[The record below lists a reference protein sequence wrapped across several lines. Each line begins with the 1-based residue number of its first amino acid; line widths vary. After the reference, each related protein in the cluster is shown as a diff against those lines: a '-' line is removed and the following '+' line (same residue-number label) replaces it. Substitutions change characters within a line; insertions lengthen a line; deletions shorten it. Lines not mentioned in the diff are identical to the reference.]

1 MKVLVIGG
9 GGREHALVWTLAQN
23 PRVDKI
29 YCAPGNGGIAEQA
42 TCLPIE
48 VDDVEGLLRAAER
61 EGIDLTIVGP
71 EAALAAGVVDRF
83 AAAGRRIVGPT
94 REAAQLETSKAF
106 SKAFLQRHA
115 IPTAQAVVVRSLD
128 EALAVL
134 DLHPLPV
141 VIKADG
147 LAAGKGVVVTADRE
161 EARGAVR
168 EMMERRVFGSAGETV
183 LIEECLQ
190 GMEATCMAFCDG
202 RSFVMMPAAQDHKR
216 AEDGDRGPNTG
227 GMGAYA
233 PSPSVTPEVLA
244 IVREHVLTPA
254 LAGMAAEG
262 RPYRGILYAG
272 LMLTASG
279 PKVLEFNCRFG
290 DPETQVVLPLLDS
303 DLVDVCDAIIDGR
316 LDRLTVRW
324 RNQTAVCV
332 VITAKGY
339 PGDYHRG
346 DEIFG
351 LDVGP
356 DDSLVFH
363 AGTSR
368 DGSRVVT
375 SGGRV
380 LGVTGVAGTL
390 ARARDHAYARVRAIT
405 FAGASYRS
413 DIAARALSAA
423 GSSSGG

>member
-9 GGREHALVWTLAQN
+9 GGREHALVWKLAQS
-23 PRVDKI
+23 PRIGKVF
-29 YCAPGNGGIAEQA
+29 CAPGNGGIAAQA
-42 TCLPIE
+42 TCLPIAA
-48 VDDVEGLLRAAER
+48 DDVEGLLRAAER
-61 EGIDLTIVGP
+61 EGIDLTLVGP

-83 AAAGRRIVGPT
+83 VAAGRRIVGPS

-106 SKAFLQRHA
+106 SKAFLQRHG
-115 IPTAQAVVVRSLD
+115 IPTANAVVVRSLD

-168 EMMERRVFGSAGETV
+168 AMMERRVFGTAGETV

-233 PSPSVTPEVLA
+233 PSPFVTREVLA
-244 IVREHVLTPA
+244 VARERVFAPA

-272 LMLTASG
+272 LMLTRDG

-290 DPETQVVLPLLDS
+290 DPETQVVLPLLET
-303 DLVDVCDAIIDGR
+303 DLVEVCDAIVDAR
-316 LDRLTVRW
+316 LDRLPVRW
-324 RNQTAVCV
+324 SDRNAVCV
-332 VITAKGY
+332 VMTAKGY
-339 PGDYHRG
+339 PGDYQRG
-346 DEIFG
+346 DVISG
-351 LDVGP
+351 LEGAP
-356 DDSLVFH
+356 DDSRAMVFH
-363 AGTSR
+363 AGTAR
-368 DGSRVVT
+368 QGGRLVT
-375 SGGRV
+375 AGGRV
-380 LGVTGVAGTL
+380 LGVTGVDTTL
-390 ARARDHAYARVRAIT
+390 AAAREQAYARVRTIT
-405 FAGASYRS
+405 FGGASYRS
-413 DIAARALSAA
+413 DIAARALTPSSA
-423 GSSSGG
+423 

>member
-1 MKVLVIGG
+1 V
-9 GGREHALVWTLAQN
+9 
-23 PRVDKI
+23 P
-29 YCAPGNGGIAEQA
+29 IA
-42 TCLPIE
+42 
-48 VDDVEGLLRAAER
+48 VDDVEGLLRAVER

-71 EAALAAGVVDRF
+71 EASLAAGVVDRF

-106 SKAFLQRHA
+106 SKAFLQRHR
-115 IPTAQAVVVRSLD
+115 IPTAQAVVVRSAE

-134 DLHPLPV
+134 ELHPLPV

-190 GMEATCMAFCDG
+190 GIEATCMAFCDG

-244 IVREHVLTPA
+244 IVRERVLTPA

-303 DLVDVCDAIIDGR
+303 DLVEVCDAIIDGR

-324 RNQTAVCV
+324 RDQTAVCV
-332 VITAKGY
+332 VMTAKGY

-346 DEIFG
+346 DEISG
-351 LDVGP
+351 LDAGP
-356 DDSLVFH
+356 TDSLVFH

-390 ARARDHAYARVRAIT
+390 ARARDHAYARVRAIA

>member
-1 MKVLVIGG
+1 MNVLVIGG
-9 GGREHALVWTLAQN
+9 GGREHALVWKLAQS
-23 PRVDKI
+23 PRVGTI
-29 YCAPGNGGIAEQA
+29 FCAPGNGGIASQA
-42 TCLPIE
+42 TCLPIAA
-48 VDDVEGLLRAAER
+48 DDVNGLLAAVER
-61 EGIDLTIVGP
+61 EGVDLTIVGP
-71 EAALAAGVVDRF
+71 EAALAAGVADRF

-106 SKAFLQRHA
+106 AKAFLQRHG
-115 IPTAQAVVVRSLD
+115 IPTAQAVVVRALD

-147 LAAGKGVVVTADRE
+147 LAAGKGVVVTADRD

-168 EMMERRVFGSAGETV
+168 AMMERRAFGAAGDTV

-233 PSPSVTPEVLA
+233 PTPFVTEAVVASVRDRVFA
-244 IVREHVLTPA
+244 PA

-272 LMLTASG
+272 LMLTATG

-303 DLVDVCDAIIDGR
+303 DLVDVSEAIVDGR
-316 LDRLTVRW
+316 LDRTAVRW
-324 RNQTAVCV
+324 REQTAVCV
-332 VITAKGY
+332 VMTAKGY

-346 DEIFG
+346 DVISG
-351 LDVGP
+351 LDAGT

-363 AGTSR
+363 AGTAR
-368 DGSRVVT
+368 EGSRLVT

-390 ARARDHAYARVRAIT
+390 AQARDRAYARVHAIA
-405 FAGASYRS
+405 FAGASYRT
-413 DIAARALSAA
+413 DIAVRALSGA
-423 GSSSGG
+423 GAR

>member
-1 MKVLVIGG
+1 MKVLVVGG
-9 GGREHALVWTLAQN
+9 GGREHALVWKLAQS
-23 PRVDKI
+23 PRVRGI
-29 YCAPGNGGIAEQA
+29 FCAPGNGGIAAQA
-42 TCLPIE
+42 TCLPVA
-48 VDDVEGLLRAAER
+48 VDDADGLLAAAER
-61 EGIDLTIVGP
+61 EGVDLTIVGP

-83 AAAGRRIVGPT
+83 AAAGRRIVGPS

-106 SKAFLQRHA
+106 SKAFLQRHR
-115 IPTAQAVVVRSLD
+115 IPTAKAVVVRSLD

-147 LAAGKGVVVTADRE
+147 LAAGKGVVVTADRD
-161 EARGAVR
+161 EARAAVR
-168 EMMERRVFGSAGETV
+168 AMMQDRVFGAAGDTV

-233 PSPSVTPEVLA
+233 PTPFVTPDVVA
-244 IVREHVLTPA
+244 AVRETVFAPA

-290 DPETQVVLPLLDS
+290 DPETQVVLPLLET
-303 DLVDVCDAIIDGR
+303 DLVDVGEAIVDGR
-316 LDRLTVRW
+316 LDRTPVRW
-324 RNQTAVCV
+324 REQTAVCV
-332 VITAKGY
+332 VMTAKGY
-339 PGDYHRG
+339 PGEYPRG
-346 DEIFG
+346 DVVSG
-351 LDVGP
+351 LDAGTENSV
-356 DDSLVFH
+356 VFH
-363 AGTSR
+363 AGTVR
-368 DGSRVVT
+368 DGGRVVT

-380 LGVTGVAGTL
+380 LGVTGLAGTL
-390 ARARDHAYARVRAIT
+390 AQARDRAYARVRAIA

-413 DIAARALSAA
+413 DIAVRALSA
-423 GSSSGG
+423 GSA